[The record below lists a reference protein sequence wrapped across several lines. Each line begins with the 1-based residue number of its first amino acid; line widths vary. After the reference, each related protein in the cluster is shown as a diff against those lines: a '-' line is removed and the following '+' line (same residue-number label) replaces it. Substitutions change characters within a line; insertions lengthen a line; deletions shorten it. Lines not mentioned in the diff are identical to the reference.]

1 MSQAFWLLFF
11 LALPL
16 CGATTSEP
24 LQPEKIEQRANDLKN
39 FLEKEKSR
47 FESREFQKKSL
58 LSSLDEA
65 NKQQNIVR
73 QKLFALHEHQQE
85 LSMSL
90 ENLALEVQNQKH
102 VQEAQKERLF
112 LLLKVVYQIQKEGVL
127 RYLLSGRDL
136 TEVTGKIRI
145 LIHTLKAH
153 ARLKAQF
160 EKRVAELSDSEF
172 KLKTTQLKLAQLAS
186 DLNEQQKIL
195 EKLLLNKNRLV
206 QEINRK
212 QSHYRKVSKE
222 YRAVSHQLSQLF
234 KSLAK
239 KAKKKTQHTGPEPS
253 GNLPLPTPG
262 EIVQGFGKSIHE
274 KFKTVTYHKGILIES
289 EFNSPVI
296 AVLPGTVEYAG
307 WLKGLGNVMI
317 LDHGEGLFTL
327 SAQLFKFNKVVGE
340 VVGQGETIGFVGDT
354 GNSEKPSLY
363 FEVRANGQAVDPM
376 KYITT
381 EKVS

>member
-1 MSQAFWLLFF
+1 MRKAFWLLVFF
-11 LALPL
+11 ALPL
-16 CGATTSEP
+16 WGATTSDP
-24 LQPEKIEQRANDLKN
+24 LQPEKIEQRAHNLKSY
-39 FLEKEKSR
+39 LEKEKSS
-47 FESREFQKKSL
+47 FESREVQKKSL
-58 LSSLDEA
+58 LSSLDES
-65 NKQQNIVR
+65 NKKQNTVR
-73 QKLFALHEHQQE
+73 QKLFALNEHQQE

-90 ENLALEVQNQKH
+90 ENLALEVQNQKRI
-102 VQEAQKERLF
+102 QEAQKERLF

-127 RYLLSGRDL
+127 RFLLGGRNL

-145 LIHTLKAH
+145 LVHTLKAH
-153 ARLKAQF
+153 ARLKVQF

-234 KSLAK
+234 KSLEK
-239 KAKKKTQHTGPEPS
+239 KAKKKPQGATPEPL
-253 GNLPLPTPG
+253 GNLPLPTAG
-262 EIVQGFGKSIHE
+262 EIVQSFGKSIHE

-317 LDHGEGLFTL
+317 LDHGEGLFSL
-327 SAQLFKFNKVVGE
+327 NAQLFKFDKAVGE
-340 VVGQGETIGFVGDT
+340 IVGQGDTIGFVGDT

-363 FEVRANGQAVDPM
+363 FEIRLNGQAVDPM
-376 KYITT
+376 KYLTT